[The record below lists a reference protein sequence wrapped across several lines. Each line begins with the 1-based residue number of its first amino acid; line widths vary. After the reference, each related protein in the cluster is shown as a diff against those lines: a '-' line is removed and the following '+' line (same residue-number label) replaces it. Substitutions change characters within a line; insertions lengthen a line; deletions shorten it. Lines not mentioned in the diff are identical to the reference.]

1 MDLASELRAVHAA
14 ASAIADAAQ
23 DAYVAGRL
31 RQSVI
36 RPLAGLIG
44 TPSEL
49 APNGSVADRAM
60 RATRLRLETG
70 VPLELVE
77 AVAALQELAVRQA
90 DDGEPLAAELAELQS
105 SLPASIQAQHDGPY
119 LLTNVGNLRD
129 WLGEQIAASPQLA
142 LCRCGESALK
152 PFCDGSHAETG
163 FTDA

>member
-1 MDLASELRAVHAA
+1 MDLADELRAVHAA

-44 TPSEL
+44 TPTEP
-49 APNGSVADRAM
+49 APNGSVADLAM
-60 RATRLRLETG
+60 RATRLRLEPG

-90 DDGEPLAAELAELQS
+90 DDGERLAAEFTELQS
-105 SLPASIQAQHDGPY
+105 ALRRASRRS
-119 LLTNVGNLRD
+119 T
-129 WLGEQIAASPQLA
+129 
-142 LCRCGESALK
+142 
-152 PFCDGSHAETG
+152 TG
-163 FTDA
+163 RTC